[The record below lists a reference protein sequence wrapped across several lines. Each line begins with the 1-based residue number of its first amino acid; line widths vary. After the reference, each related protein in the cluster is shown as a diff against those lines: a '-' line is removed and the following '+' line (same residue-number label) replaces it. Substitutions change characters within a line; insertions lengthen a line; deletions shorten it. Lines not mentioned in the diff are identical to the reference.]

1 MAKVKTYWDEIKNE
15 EFFLHGGNW
24 GWEIHFRF
32 ETTQTYN
39 RKTGERKTSKT
50 LKPQWPFGDYGSDRK
65 VPREEKALCKKEVML
80 KHKQRKMLAQASRN
94 QEEFRDLYSRISRI
108 SEEEW
113 NEIVATGLKGFDLG
127 NYIRQSRYTEREAN
141 ALFYNM

>member
-15 EFFLHGGNW
+15 ESYYYGGKQ
-24 GWEIHFRF
+24 GF
-32 ETTQTYN
+32 EVPLKWVETRRYD
-39 RKTGERKTSKT
+39 SKT
-50 LKPQWPFGDYGSDRK
+50 RTTKRGKSLQFQWPFGCGDG
-65 VPREEKALCKKEVML
+65 VPASEKALVRKEVTAARKKE
-80 KHKQRKMLAQASRN
+80 KMLAQASRN
-94 QEEFRDLYSRISRI
+94 QEEFRDLYNRISRI
-108 SEEEW
+108 SEDEW